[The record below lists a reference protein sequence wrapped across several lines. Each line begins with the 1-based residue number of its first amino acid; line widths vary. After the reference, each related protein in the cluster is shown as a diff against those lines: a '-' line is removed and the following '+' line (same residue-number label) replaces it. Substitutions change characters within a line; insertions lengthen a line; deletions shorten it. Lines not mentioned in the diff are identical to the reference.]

1 MKQLLVLLLLGSQA
15 FGQYPIDAIM
25 ESNQTPTYEELIDFY
40 LNLSK
45 DNEAITLYQMGD
57 SDYGVPIYLCLINAK
72 GDSARQFKTARN
84 STTILINNGIHP
96 GEPCGIN
103 ASMQVALDYSE
114 KSSAARKDD
123 PVIAIIPAYN
133 VGGMHKRGG
142 YSRANQKGPQLH
154 GFRGNAQ
161 HLDLNRD
168 FIKMDS
174 KNMFTFSS
182 IFHGLDPDIFIDTH
196 TSNGADYQ
204 YTLTYITPILEK
216 LAPSIKE
223 IYKQSIIPHLHKTL
237 PKKWDYEPFRYVN
250 LKGRTPEGGLTKF
263 NATPRYS
270 MGYADLFHTISFTTE
285 THMLKA
291 FEERV
296 RSTYA
301 FILEI
306 IGFATTQK
314 EIVEEA
320 RRKAFSYDAL
330 QDYFPA
336 NFVLDTIPDSVLFKG
351 YEWSNEKSAFADA
364 DRLLYDKAQP
374 FERNIPWFHKM
385 YPTDSLVVPKFYIV
399 GRQEKEV
406 IERLASNGIEMI
418 SVDKNT
424 TLDVK
429 VDYMKEW
436 QTTSSPYEGH
446 FLHYDID
453 KRTVR
458 NKVALK
464 KGDVMIRVQPRNK
477 RFLAHVLSPQY
488 CDSYFAWNFF
498 DSYLQQKEHFSPY
511 VFEDLAK
518 EYLNQNDTLRKRFE
532 KKVANDEDFAVDRRA
547 QLQYIYENSPY
558 HEREHLRIPVFRI
571 LPESRRHD

>member
-1 MKQLLVLLLLGSQA
+1 MKQLLVLLILSTSVFAQFPSDSILEG
-15 FGQYPIDAIM
+15 
-25 ESNQTPTYEELIDFY
+25 NQTPTYEELIDFY
-40 LNLSK
+40 QQLSGE
-45 DNEAITLYQMGD
+45 NEGITLYRMGE
-57 SDYGVPIYLCLINAK
+57 SDYGVPIYLCILNAK
-72 GDSARQFKTARN
+72 GDSSRQFEVARK
-84 STTILINNGIHP
+84 STTVLINNGIHP

-103 ASMQVALDYSE
+103 ASMQVALDYS
-114 KSSAARKDD
+114 KMSQAARDD
-123 PVIAIIPAYN
+123 YPVVAIVPAYN
-133 VGGMHKRGG
+133 VGGMYNRGA
-142 YSRANQKGPQLH
+142 YSRANQKGPQHH

-174 KNMFTFSS
+174 ENMFTFAK

-216 LAPSIKE
+216 LAPSLKE
-223 IYKQSIIPHLHKTL
+223 VYEQSILPHLHKEL

-250 LKGRTPEGGLTKF
+250 LKGRTPGDGLTKF

-306 IGFATTQK
+306 IGFATSQG
-314 EIVEEA
+314 ELVEEA

-330 QDYFPA
+330 QDYFPS
-336 NFVLDTIPDSVLFKG
+336 NFVLDSIPDSLSFKG
-351 YEWSNEKSAFADA
+351 YEWRNEKSAFADA

-374 FERNIPWFHKM
+374 FERKIPWFHKM
-385 YPTDSLVVPKFYIV
+385 HPTDSLVVPKFYIV

-406 IERLASNGIEMI
+406 IERLASNGIEMT
-418 SVDKNT
+418 SVDKDAI
-424 TLDVK
+424 LDVE

-446 FLHYDID
+446 FLHYEIV

-458 NKVALK
+458 NKVAFK

-477 RFLAHVLSPQY
+477 RFLAHVLSPEY
-488 CDSYFAWNFF
+488 RDSYFAWNFF

-511 VFEDLAK
+511 VFEELAV
-518 EYLNQNDTLRKRFE
+518 EYLNQNDTLRERFE
-532 KKVANDEDFAVDRRA
+532 KKVANDEDFASNRRA

-571 LPESRRHD
+571 LPD